1 MLPNSLVLYSNL
13 QCLVIVLSDNSVFEI
28 NCNFLS
34 RVAECLNCRKKNK
47 EKESQLKN
55 ALRLA
60 QRDSAADREALR
72 QMQEQVK

>member
-1 MLPNSLVLYSNL
+1 MLPNSLVLYNNL
-13 QCLVIVLSDNSVFEI
+13 PCLVIVLSDSSVFGI
-28 NCNFLS
+28 NCNVLS
-34 RVAECLNCRKKNK
+34 RVAECLTCRTKNK

-60 QRDSAADREALR
+60 QRDSAIDREALR